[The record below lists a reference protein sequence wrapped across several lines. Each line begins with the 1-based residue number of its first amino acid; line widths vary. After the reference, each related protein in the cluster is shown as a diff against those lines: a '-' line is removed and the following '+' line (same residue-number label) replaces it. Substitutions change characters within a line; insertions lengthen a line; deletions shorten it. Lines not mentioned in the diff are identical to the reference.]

1 MAIFPSPALV
11 FIRKDTIYAEK
22 HLVEKTER
30 FNLLAVLGAQLLDRD
45 KRLVAIVN

>member
-11 FIRKDTIYAEK
+11 FIRKDAIYAEK
-22 HLVEKTER
+22 HLVEKTEC
-30 FNLLAVLGAQLLDRD
+30 FDLLAMLAAQLLDGD